1 MCGIFG
7 AVATPGKK
15 INLGIIY
22 ALTWANRERGT
33 DSAGFFDST
42 GKMTKRAGDPSDV
55 LRKGSVQKWLKASQ
69 GRGWFIAGHT
79 RFATRGSVNRR
90 NSHPFR
96 YGRIIGSHNGMI
108 DAPNKFKV
116 DSEYLFWLLNKHWN
130 DYNKALGDVSG
141 YWGLCWYDGE
151 DFYLMCHSG
160 ELAVVEIDGVYYFS
174 SSWKHLDSCTG
185 GDSHTFAKGEVW
197 KFSSDGTVSKST
209 VKDSGVKPFVSTAP
223 DHWGGYGRYC
233 GYSGRWNDD
242 EWTTGSTRASS
253 STGHRRNRSS
263 GGRGG
268 LGKKASQSWW
278 EEQEVDAATGVRDY
292 DQEWADAWA
301 SYCSDDEGTDE
312 YAEAHKSIHSMTDD
326 EYEDHERYAG

>member
-1 MCGIFG
+1 LCGIFG
-7 AVATPGKK
+7 AITPPGKK

-33 DSAGFFDST
+33 DSCGFFDST
-42 GKMTKRAGDPSDV
+42 GKMTKRAGDPADV
-55 LRKGSVQKWLKASQ
+55 LRKGPMQKWLKASQ
-69 GRGWFIAGHT
+69 ERGWFIAGHT
-79 RFATRGSVNRR
+79 RFATRGRVNRR

-96 YGRIIGSHNGMI
+96 YGRIIGSHNGMV

-116 DSEYLFWLLNKHWN
+116 DSEYLFWLLNKHHN
-130 DYNKALGDVSG
+130 DYNAALGNVSG

-160 ELAVVEIDGVYYFS
+160 ELAVVEVDGVYYFS

-185 GDSHTFAKGEVW
+185 GDSHTFAEGEVW
-197 KFSSDGTVSKST
+197 KFSSDGTISKST
-209 VKDSGVKPFVSTAP
+209 VKGSGVKPFVSTAP
-223 DHWGGYGRYC
+223 DYW
-233 GYSGRWNDD
+233 GYSRYYGYSSRWDD
-242 EWTTGSTRASS
+242 DKWTTGSTRASS
-253 STGHRRNRSS
+253 SAGHRRNRSS

-268 LGKKASQSWW
+268 PGKKASQNWW
-278 EEQEVDAATGVRDY
+278 EDQEVDAATGVRDY

-301 SYCSDDEGTDE
+301 SYCSENGGAEDE

-326 EYEDHERYAG
+326 EYGDYERYAG